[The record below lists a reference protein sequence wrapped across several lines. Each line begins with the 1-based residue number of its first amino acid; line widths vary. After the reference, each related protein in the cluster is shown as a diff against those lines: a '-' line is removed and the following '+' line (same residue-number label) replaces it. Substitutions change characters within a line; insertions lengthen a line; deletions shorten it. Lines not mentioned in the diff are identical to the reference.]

1 MRILKHKWLYC
12 CEPSVYKK
20 ITEVLKV
27 MGSNSAR
34 MVWPVV
40 SLLKVWLLTAPTLWP
55 SATYCSSRVSW
66 LILPVRK

>member
-1 MRILKHKWLYC
+1 MM
-12 CEPSVYKK
+12 PSTKGTV
-20 ITEVLKV
+20 KV

-40 SLLKVWLLTAPTLWP
+40 SLLKMWLLTAPTLWP

-66 LILPVRK
+66 LISLWTTLWKMAAARG